1 MGQVRPPPVPQ
12 GTPRPSPAPR
22 LGCATPQGNGSH
34 LATVHRHPAL
44 PLATAGPAPAGS
56 TRSPPRSR
64 SGPRPPAVRM
74 PQNPETQHAVKA
86 RAILAGSGGAVI
98 GKERGFLGRGG
109 GLTLTL
115 TEPSIFHSSPSRA
128 DSKEDFPAPTGPT
141 TASRQPCG
149 TVRSTL
155 WAKRGH
161 ESWSGPSPFLC
172 SEPHA
177 PQPSPGVDLE
187 GRRQLRAAE
196 ASPSCA
202 QSSGNNSGCHPA
214 HICAHTLSLTP
225 VHAYHI
231 YERRQELLHIRPHTG
246 AHHAHG
252 PVGRHTADGGVKPS
266 PASPPPWLLG

>member
-1 MGQVRPPPVPQ
+1 MGRR
-12 GTPRPSPAPR
+12 GDSW
-22 LGCATPQGNGSH
+22 
-34 LATVHRHPAL
+34 
-44 PLATAGPAPAGS
+44 AG
-56 TRSPPRSR
+56 
-64 SGPRPPAVRM
+64 V
-74 PQNPETQHAVKA
+74 
-86 RAILAGSGGAVI
+86 
-98 GKERGFLGRGG
+98 G

-202 QSSGNNSGCHPA
+202 QSSGHNSGCHPA

-225 VHAYHI
+225 VHAYRI

-266 PASPPPWLLG
+266 PASPLPLAPGVVSSALPLPVSPSSPFTQWPRGPPVRTQDRSRSGHFLGKTTLLPVLPCGSRSKLTC